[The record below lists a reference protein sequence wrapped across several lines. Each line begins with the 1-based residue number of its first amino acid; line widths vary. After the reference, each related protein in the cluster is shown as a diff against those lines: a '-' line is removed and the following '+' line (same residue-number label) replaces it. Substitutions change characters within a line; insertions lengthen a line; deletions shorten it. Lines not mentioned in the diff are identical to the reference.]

1 MPRQRQVRR
10 ALIGTIVML
19 AAFSTGAAQA
29 AAATYYVSPAGSDGA
44 SGRSAGAA
52 WQTVQR
58 VNRAN
63 LGPGDRVRFQG
74 GGVWREMLEP
84 EGDGTRRNPIVFGTY
99 GSGKAVFTGQNARG
113 YAGIAVIR
121 RGWLRFENLELR
133 DRAGQDVLVYLE
145 GVHDV
150 VFDRMLLHDAYGG
163 FHSSPQ
169 PSSQRVTVK
178 RSRILDLRG
187 GDASHAIN
195 VPRGDTGWL
204 VTDTEIAHV
213 PDSCL
218 IDLGSGSRYVRMT
231 VHDCGFGT
239 SAQGAHGLYLR
250 GPNLTV
256 RDSHVWNARTSCVSV
271 RFQGDRVL
279 RNRLHDC
286 GFGVSFFD
294 YATAQGEIQIAR
306 NRIWDTRI
314 GIYADNTQRIGFAI
328 TNNTIL
334 GGRAD
339 GRAGEGINLA
349 WVRAARITNTIV
361 TGNADPAL
369 RVDHTAAG
377 YRERN
382 NAFHV
387 ASGRPFIY
395 RQNPPLA
402 FAAYRRASGQGQGTT
417 TADPRLVSTSRTAP
431 KLVLLPTSPLRDRGT
446 AASAIGPLAQRCDGG
461 LLSFCGRAPDVGAVE
476 LRG

>member
-1 MPRQRQVRR
+1 VGAA
-10 ALIGTIVML
+10 ALL
-19 AAFSTGAAQA
+19 AALSAGAGQA
-29 AAATYYVSPAGSDGA
+29 AAATFYVSPSGSDRA
-44 SGRSAGAA
+44 SGRSAAAA
-52 WQTVQR
+52 WKTVQR
-58 VNRAN
+58 VNRAS
-63 LGPGDRVRFQG
+63 LSAGDRVLFQG
-74 GGVWREMLEP
+74 GGVWAEMLEP
-84 EGDGTRRNPIVFGTY
+84 EGDGARGNPIVFGTY
-99 GSGKAVFTGQNARG
+99 GSGKAVLTGQGARG

-133 DRAGQDVLVYLE
+133 DRSGQDILVYIE
-145 GVHDV
+145 GAHDV
-150 VFDRMLLHDAYGG
+150 VFDRMLLRNAYGG

-169 PSSQRVTVK
+169 PNSERITVQ
-178 RSRILDLRG
+178 RSRILNMRG
-187 GDASHAIN
+187 GDGAHGIN

-218 IDLGSGSRYVRMT
+218 IDLGTGSRYIRMT

-250 GPNLTV
+250 GPSLTV

-279 RNRLHDC
+279 RNRLHGC

-294 YATAQGEIQIAR
+294 YATAQGEVQIAR

-339 GRAGEGINLA
+339 GRSGEGINLA
-349 WVRAARITNTIV
+349 WVRSARITNTIV

-369 RVDHTAAG
+369 RVDHAAAG

-387 ASGRPFIY
+387 GSARPFIY
-395 RQNPPLA
+395 GQNAPLT
-402 FAAYRRASGQGQGTT
+402 FAAYRRASGQGAGST
-417 TADPRLVSTSRTAP
+417 TADPALVDPSRTAP
-431 KLVLLPTSPLRDRGT
+431 NLLLRPTSPLRDRGT

-461 LLSFCGRAPDVGAVE
+461 LLSFCGSAPDVGAVE